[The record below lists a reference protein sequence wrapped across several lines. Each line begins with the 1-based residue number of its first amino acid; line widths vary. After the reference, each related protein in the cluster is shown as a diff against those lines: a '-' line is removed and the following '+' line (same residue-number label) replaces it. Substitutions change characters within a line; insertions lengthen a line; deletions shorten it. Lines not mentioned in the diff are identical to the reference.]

1 MTRRRL
7 ASLIAT
13 ACCLG
18 LTACAGLEA
27 RSGMAASVAAGAGLA
42 RADTPGGP
50 FTLATWSR
58 IGDPAQPLTVYIEGD
73 GFAWETSNQVSPDP
87 TPTDPVALRLAA
99 LDGAANVLY
108 VARPCQF
115 QPPAGSV
122 ACDPV
127 YWTRR
132 IYSPEVIASV
142 DAVIGAFAR
151 RTSGRV
157 RLVGYS
163 GGGAVAVLVAA
174 AGLTDVQDLR
184 TVAAD
189 ISSTRFTAYH
199 KVSPYS
205 GSLDPA
211 DAAARL
217 KGLPQIHFVGG
228 RDDVVPALIAR
239 DYEARM
245 GPSGCLAVV
254 IVAEAAHERGW
265 AAAWPAALARVPVCA
280 P

>member
-1 MTRRRL
+1 MSCRRL
-7 ASLIAT
+7 ASLIAIL
-13 ACCLG
+13 CCVG
-18 LTACAGLEA
+18 LTACAGLEQ
-27 RSGMAASVAAGAGLA
+27 RSDIAAGVAAGAGLA

-58 IGDPAQPLTVYIEGD
+58 IGDPHAPLTVYIEGD
-73 GFAWETSNQVSPDP
+73 GFAWATANQVSPDP
-87 TPTDPVALRLAA
+87 TPTDPLALRLAA
-99 LDGAANVLY
+99 LDPAANVLY

-115 QPPAGSV
+115 QPPAGAV

-127 YWTRR
+127 YWTSR
-132 IYSPEVIASV
+132 IYSPEVVASV

-174 AGLTDVQDLR
+174 AGLIDVQDLR
-184 TVAAD
+184 TVAGD
-189 ISSTRFTAYH
+189 LSSARFTAYH
-199 KVSPYS
+199 RVSPYS

-211 DAAARL
+211 DSAARL

-228 RDDVVPALIAR
+228 RDDVVPVLIAR

-245 GPSGCLAVV
+245 GASVCTAVV
-254 IVAEAAHERGW
+254 TVPEAAHEQGW
-265 AAAWPAALARVPVCA
+265 AAAWPAALARAPACA

>member
-13 ACCLG
+13 ASCAG
-18 LTACAGLEA
+18 LVACAGLEQ
-27 RSGMAASVAAGAGLA
+27 RSDIATGVAAGAGLA

-58 IGDPAQPLTVYIEGD
+58 ISDPAQPLTVYIEGD
-73 GFAWETSNQVSPDP
+73 GFAWATSNEISPDP

-99 LDGAANVLY
+99 LDPAANVLY

-122 ACDPV
+122 ACDPI

-132 IYSPEVIASV
+132 IYAPEVIASV

-174 AGLTDVQDLR
+174 AGLAEVVDLR
-184 TVAAD
+184 TVAGD
-189 ISSTRFTAYH
+189 ISSTRFTDYH

-211 DAAARL
+211 DEAARL

-228 RDDVVPALIAR
+228 RDAVVPELIAR

-245 GPSGCLAVV
+245 GASGCLA
-254 IVAEAAHERGW
+254 IVTVPQASHEKGW
-265 AAAWPAALARVPVCA
+265 AAAWPAALARAPVCGH
-280 P
+280 

>member
-1 MTRRRL
+1 MIRRL
-7 ASLIAT
+7 AFLIAT
-13 ACCLG
+13 ACCASLA
-18 LTACAGLEA
+18 ACAGLEPRA
-27 RSGMAASVAAGAGLA
+27 DIAAGVAAGAGLA
-42 RADTPGGP
+42 RGDTPGGP

-73 GFAWETSNQVSPDP
+73 GASSQASPDP
-87 TPTDPVALRLAA
+87 TPADPMALRLAA
-99 LDGAANVLY
+99 LDPAANVLY

-115 QPPAGSV
+115 RPPAGSM

-127 YWTRR
+127 YWTSRV
-132 IYSPEVIASV
+132 YSPEVVASV

-157 RLVGYS
+157 RLVGYA

-174 AGLTDVQDLR
+174 AGLTDVVDLR
-184 TVAAD
+184 TVAGE
-189 ISSTRFTAYH
+189 ISTARLAASH
-199 KVSPYS
+199 GAAPYS

-211 DAAARL
+211 DEAARL

-228 RDDVVPALIAR
+228 RDEVVPELIAR

-245 GPSGCLAVV
+245 GASACLAVV
-254 IVAEAAHERGW
+254 IVPGAGHEQGW
-265 AAAWPAALARVPVCA
+265 SAAWPAALARAPACA